1 MDEAQLSSRFTSS
14 FMSLL
19 VFAIGTL
26 ELSELARVVVV
37 SMVEVDAMKVV
48 GVEAHGGPTV
58 MS

>member
-1 MDEAQLSSRFTSS
+1 MH
-14 FMSLL
+14 LL

-48 GVEAHGGPTV
+48 GVEARGGPTV

>member
-1 MDEAQLSSRFTSS
+1 MDEAQLSSRFTNS
-14 FMSLL
+14 FMHLL

-48 GVEAHGGPTV
+48 GVEARGGPTV